1 MHSEYYFEQ
10 AIEQSLTT
18 AGGYVK
24 GNPKDYDPR
33 LALFPKDVVAFIQET
48 QPKVWEKIH
57 NSCKDETETRI
68 VNDLAHAL
76 DTEGALSVLRQG
88 FKCFGKKNQNG
99 ILCTEYQ
106 HQ

>member
-18 AGGYVK
+18 DGGCKK

-48 QPKVWEKIH
+48 QPKTWEKIITH
-57 NSCKDETETRI
+57 VKMKQKI
-68 VNDLAHAL
+68 VLL
-76 DTEGALSVLRQG
+76 M
-88 FKCFGKKNQNG
+88 
-99 ILCTEYQ
+99 I
-106 HQ
+106 

>member
-10 AIEQSLTT
+10 AIEKSLTT
-18 AGGYVK
+18 DGGYVK

-48 QPKVWEKIH
+48 QLKKWVKIY
-57 NSCKDETETRI
+57 NSCKDETENRI

-76 DTEGALSVLRQG
+76 DTEGALSVYAKALNALV
-88 FKCFGKKNQNG
+88 KK
-99 ILCTEYQ
+99 
-106 HQ
+106 